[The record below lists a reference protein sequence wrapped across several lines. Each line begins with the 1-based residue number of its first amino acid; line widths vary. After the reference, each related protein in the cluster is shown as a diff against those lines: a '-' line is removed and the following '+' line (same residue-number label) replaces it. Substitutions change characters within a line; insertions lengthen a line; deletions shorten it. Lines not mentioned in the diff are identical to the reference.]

1 MSMLAL
7 WGYLVPSWTFG
18 VFLCVLSNALTALGL
33 VTQKLAHLKSEQSS
47 KPRSYFKQPW
57 WIAGMTAFLVGQAA
71 NIPAMALTPQT
82 MLSCLGGLSLVF
94 NSTYAHFLL
103 GERVRAPEVL
113 VMVAMI
119 TGAALVVSV
128 TPVSHQRYVTAGQIF
143 GYVLHKTFLLTALAV
158 TVGLTMLG
166 IVASVVAPVL
176 KPFFLGLTCAACGSY
191 GMTLFKVG
199 AEVVGKTE
207 HWWLNVEL
215 YVLAIFAL
223 AVCVIQVHT
232 LNLGLRHGE
241 VVTIIPTF
249 FALGVLFSLFQAEMA
264 FGELNDLGGAT
275 HIVMFVAGVVLVI
288 GSTLALLLLQRDEE
302 EEIVK
307 IADAQDEE
315 RVPLLH
321 DRRTNSEPTLRR
333 NSWSISHLSMVPNK
347 SFDSVQE
354 FTLLS
359 VTGPMGV
366 A

>member
-1 MSMLAL
+1 
-7 WGYLVPSWTFG
+7 
-18 VFLCVLSNALTALGL
+18 
-33 VTQKLAHLKSEQSS
+33 
-47 KPRSYFKQPW
+47 
-57 WIAGMTAFLVGQAA
+57 
-71 NIPAMALTPQT
+71 
-82 MLSCLGGLSLVF
+82 
-94 NSTYAHFLL
+94 
-103 GERVRAPEVL
+103 
-113 VMVAMI
+113 
-119 TGAALVVSV
+119 
-128 TPVSHQRYVTAGQIF
+128 
-143 GYVLHKTFLLTALAV
+143 
-158 TVGLTMLG
+158 VGLTMLG

-302 EEIVK
+302 E
-307 IADAQDEE
+307 DQ
-315 RVPLLH
+315 
-321 DRRTNSEPTLRR
+321 
-333 NSWSISHLSMVPNK
+333 
-347 SFDSVQE
+347 SFR
-354 FTLLS
+354 
-359 VTGPMGV
+359 
-366 A
+366 